1 VIKTTENGFRDKET
15 LTKKDM
21 VFAAVNVL
29 ATEDKRR
36 LNGVERREYVLTLAE
51 ALYDWVVN
59 GRAEKG
65 PVRDSI
71 QCDYCGDGLPESA
84 VHQWLDGSDLKSGCK
99 RCFEV
104 HGTSVYEDRDDGY
117 LWR

>member
-1 VIKTTENGFRDKET
+1 VFKTTENGFRDKET

-21 VFAAVNVL
+21 VFAAVSVL

-36 LNGVERREYVLTLAE
+36 LNGVERRAYVLELAE

-59 GRAEKG
+59 GRADKG
-65 PVRDSI
+65 PAHDTI
-71 QCDYCGDGLPESA
+71 QCDYCGEGLAESA
-84 VHQWLDGSDLKSGCK
+84 TYQWLDGDELKIGCK

-104 HGTSVYEDRDDGY
+104 HGTGQYEGY